1 MSETAKAD
9 VEICNKLGLHTRPS
23 RQLAAIAKSY
33 DAAVTV
39 RNKER
44 AAAADSQLDLLMLL
58 ADKGST
64 IEVAAVGPDAEA
76 VVQAIVELV
85 ESRFGEDE

>member
-1 MSETAKAD
+1 MRS
-9 VEICNKLGLHTRPS
+9 
-23 RQLAAIAKSY
+23 IAS
-33 DAAVTV
+33 
-39 RNKER
+39 
-44 AAAADSQLDLLMLL
+44 SQLDLLMLL

-85 ESRFGEDE
+85 EGRFGEDE